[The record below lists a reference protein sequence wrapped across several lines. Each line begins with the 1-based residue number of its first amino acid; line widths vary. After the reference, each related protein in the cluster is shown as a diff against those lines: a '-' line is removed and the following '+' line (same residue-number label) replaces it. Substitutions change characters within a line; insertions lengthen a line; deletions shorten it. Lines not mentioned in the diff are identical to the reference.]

1 MAWRATFRR
10 VDVRLMALP
19 LTPNASGRLC
29 MSRQYP
35 RREYRKYKATFPVA
49 PPPAPPRPPPVFLR
63 ATGSPPPAA
72 LAAGQRWRQQASRRP
87 SAARTGAWGRGAGAA
102 GAAAARKAAGL
113 QEETG
118 ANAAE
123 RRDAQQVPMMTA
135 ALSGRARLVHTRAAC
150 RTLLWRGVLS
160 TGSRETHWGCGGCQP
175 TAMPPHRQGEGA
187 SQAQDQ
193 TKAVWH
199 PRASDP
205 GGVCDTPGAVRRRTR
220 RRLPGGHAPVRS
232 VVGLR
237 LVSDAGG
244 SCGSPRR
251 A

>member
-1 MAWRATFRR
+1 
-10 VDVRLMALP
+10 
-19 LTPNASGRLC
+19 
-29 MSRQYP
+29 
-35 RREYRKYKATFPVA
+35 VA

-72 LAAGQRWRQQASRRP
+72 SAAGQRWRQQASRRP

-118 ANAAE
+118 AHAAE
-123 RRDAQQVPMMTA
+123 RRDAPQVPMMTA
-135 ALSGRARLVHTRAAC
+135 ALSGRARLVHTRAVC

-205 GGVCDTPGAVRRRTR
+205 GGVCDTPATLYSSTMVHSMTCTWSIPI
-220 RRLPGGHAPVRS
+220 LLA
-232 VVGLR
+232 
-237 LVSDAGG
+237 
-244 SCGSPRR
+244 
-251 A
+251 